1 MIKGVS
7 SPRRLAIFNVCA
19 PNREVPKQARP
30 MLVELQGKIDES
42 SVRVGMTIPLWEM
55 ASPADRK

>member
-19 PNREVPKQARP
+19 PNREVPKQARS
-30 MLVELQGKIDES
+30 MLIELQGKIDES
-42 SVRVGMTIPLWEM
+42 SVRVEMTIPL
-55 ASPADRK
+55 